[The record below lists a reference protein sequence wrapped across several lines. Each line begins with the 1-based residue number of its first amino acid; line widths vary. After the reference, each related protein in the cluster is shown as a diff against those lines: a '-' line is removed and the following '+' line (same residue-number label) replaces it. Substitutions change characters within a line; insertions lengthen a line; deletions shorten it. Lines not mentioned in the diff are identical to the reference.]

1 MSPGPWGQA
10 LALGIGEKGSP
21 LPPAPC
27 PGPPWSAHGWDED
40 TFWVTSEVTTFT
52 IQPNLRGV
60 SNGTCTMQLEENVL
74 CLDGVIWRFLWAMC
88 CPGQAG
94 DTQGGLCL

>member
-1 MSPGPWGQA
+1 MSPQPWGHA
-10 LALGIGEKGSP
+10 WPWVSGEKGGS
-21 LPPAPC
+21 LPPTPC

-40 TFWVTSEVTTFT
+40 TFWVITEVTTFT

-60 SNGTCTMQLEENVL
+60 DRTCCEAGASVL
-74 CLDGVIWRFLWAMC
+74 CLVGVIWRVLWAMC

-94 DTQGGLCL
+94 DTQGGPCL